1 MRAVRATHGSPPAAL
16 GPGDRSP
23 GTRIINRRGVRG
35 PTPIGWFPHTSIEVR
50 GYPRQV
56 VIVSLGDLVMD
67 VRIVPQ
73 GPLEPDDDTPAS
85 ITIGGGGQAANF
97 CAWSAALGEPAR
109 LVTRVGDDDTGRRLV
124 ADLESRGVEV
134 RAVWAAEPTGV
145 IAVLVGLDGRR
156 TMATQRGASVG
167 LRPDDLRE
175 AWFRDATLLHVPAY
189 SLFVE
194 PIASATRAAIT
205 VVREAG
211 GMLAI
216 DLSSAA
222 GLRAFGPARMAYVLA
237 RMKPEVL
244 FATEAEA
251 ATLAVPLEG
260 LAQVAV
266 LDGRLRVGLGDIDLE
281 RIASG
286 SVKVSSRD
294 LGPAIARRAAGAT
307 TVAATMRIAAMAGV
321 RFMAT
326 GGIGGIHR
334 GHPEDE
340 SADLGEL
347 AQTPVAVFCAGAKII
362 LDLRLT
368 LERLETLSVP
378 VLGYG
383 VDEFPAFYSRR
394 SGCRVGARVDGVD
407 DCARAF

>member
-35 PTPIGWFPHTSIEVR
+35 PTPIGWFPRTSIEVR

-251 ATLAVPLEG
+251 ATLAVPLES
-260 LAQVAV
+260 LAQVPV
-266 LDGRLRVGLGDIDLE
+266 LKLG
-281 RIASG
+281 AAG
-286 SVKVSSRD
+286 SVVFGHTIPAPEVSAIDPTGAGDAFAAAFCSAWLRGATPVESAERAVHAASRSVM
-294 LGPAIARRAAGAT
+294 LAGA
-307 TVAATMRIAAMAGV
+307 R
-321 RFMAT
+321 
-326 GGIGGIHR
+326 
-334 GHPEDE
+334 P
-340 SADLGEL
+340 S
-347 AQTPVAVFCAGAKII
+347 
-362 LDLRLT
+362 
-368 LERLETLSVP
+368 
-378 VLGYG
+378 
-383 VDEFPAFYSRR
+383 
-394 SGCRVGARVDGVD
+394 
-407 DCARAF
+407 